1 MSLEEGR
8 KKTNKRTKK
17 KKKKNH
23 NKNIKPK
30 MFHKREK
37 NKIKSNYQRRSPI
50 GQNPPPVGERG
61 SDGDIAC
68 SRKVRNTGE

>member
-8 KKTNKRTKK
+8 KQTNEQ

-50 GQNPPPVGERG
+50 GQNPPRSESVDRMGTSPAPER
-61 SDGDIAC
+61 SETQV
-68 SRKVRNTGE
+68 SS